1 MKSLTVILAVVL
13 TALFV
18 LPCTDSNN
26 DCVTRPDSQTAQM
39 DHSHD
44 QDSDDAC
51 SPFCLC
57 SCCGISMNSFQFTN
71 GEFYT
76 LIPVPIAKKTVI
88 RDVLFTSNYLGSIWQ
103 PPKSNV

>member
-1 MKSLTVILAVVL
+1 MKSLSIILVVVL

-18 LPCTDSNN
+18 LPCTDGNN
-26 DCVTRPDSQTAQM
+26 NCLTSSDSRSSQM

-44 QDSDDAC
+44 QDSRDTC

-57 SCCGISMNSFQFTN
+57 SCCGISMNSFQFTT

-88 RDVLFTSNYLGSIWQ
+88 RDVFFTSNYLGSIWQ

>member
-1 MKSLTVILAVVL
+1 MKSLAVILVIVL

-18 LPCTDSNN
+18 LPCTDGENNCLTSSN
-26 DCVTRPDSQTAQM
+26 SQTAQM
-39 DHSHD
+39 DHSHG

-71 GEFYT
+71 GGFYT
-76 LIPVPIAKKTVI
+76 LIPIPIAKKTVI
-88 RDVLFTSNYLGSIWQ
+88 RDVFFTSNYLGSIWQ
-103 PPKSNV
+103 PPQSNV